1 MEMNNKKEIKEGQP
15 FLLYNSERR
24 KYLLFFTKNLSFG
37 TDLGQ
42 INFPEK
48 IYYGQKILTNKG
60 TEFYILVPSQ
70 AELAL
75 KVERKTTIIYPKDAG
90 WLLLHSNV
98 KEGSVVG
105 EVGSGSGAFTFL
117 LASIVGKNGKVYSF
131 ERKEEHLDKAKKN
144 VEKLGIFPQIDWIL
158 KDPAKEGFGVEN
170 LEALFVDVPEP
181 WEIVKAA
188 KEAIIPGGFW
198 LSLSPNINQVEKT
211 VFKLKENSFI
221 SIKTV
226 EIIEREVLVRENM
239 SRPKEFG
246 IMHTAYLTSGRL
258 IDEQS

>member
-1 MEMNNKKEIKEGQP
+1 MKKEIKEKEP

-24 KYLLFFTKNLSFG
+24 KYLLFFSRNLSFG
-37 TDLGQ
+37 TDFGQ

-48 IYYGQKILTNKG
+48 IYYGQKIKTNKG
-60 TEFYILVPSQ
+60 AEFYILSPSQ
-70 AELAL
+70 AELSL

-90 WLLLHSNV
+90 WLLLHSNI

-117 LASIVGKNGKVYSF
+117 LASYVGKNGKVYSF
-131 ERKEEHLDKAKKN
+131 ERRKEHLEKARQN
-144 VEKLGIFPQIDWIL
+144 VEKLGNFPQIEWIL
-158 KDPAKEGFGVEN
+158 RDPAKEGFGIDN
-170 LEALFVDVPEP
+170 LETLFVDVPEP
-181 WEIVKAA
+181 WELVKPA
-188 KEAIIPGGFW
+188 KEAILTGGFW

-211 VFKLKENSFI
+211 VFSLKENSFV

-226 EIIEREVLVRENM
+226 EIIEREVLIRENM

-246 IMHTAYLTSGRL
+246 IMHTAYLTYGRS
-258 IDEQS
+258 IDGQS